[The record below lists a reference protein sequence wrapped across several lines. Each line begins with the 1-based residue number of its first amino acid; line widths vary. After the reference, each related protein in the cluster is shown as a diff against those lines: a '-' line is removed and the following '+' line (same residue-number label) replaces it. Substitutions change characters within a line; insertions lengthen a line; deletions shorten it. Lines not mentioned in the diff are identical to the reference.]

1 MGAPASKIVDC
12 ASRSVSLRGSPVM
25 DGHLGRRP
33 VGVWVLVVAAV
44 GGATLMWCRA
54 TSALPA
60 PVPVMVWAPP
70 NAVLAYQSEAPAL
83 EGAAVIVY
91 RRGVVSVGY
100 DHFFVSRRTVA
111 RIAAEQ
117 QAVARLA
124 LSNLDEPWAPGRYDR
139 QLSWWDR
146 RSRRREPV
154 FLQLR
159 GTDQCY
165 GRAECRRARRGSA
178 PALTRLVRDVDR
190 LARRLEASRGP
201 A

>member
-1 MGAPASKIVDC
+1 M
-12 ASRSVSLRGSPVM
+12 
-25 DGHLGRRP
+25 GRRTICGP
-33 VGVWVLVVAAV
+33 IGVWVLMLAAV
-44 GGATLMWCRA
+44 VSATLMWCRT

-60 PVPVMVWAPP
+60 PVPVIVLAPSS
-70 NAVLAYQSEAPAL
+70 AVLAYQSEAPTL

-100 DHFFVSRRTVA
+100 DHFFVSRRTIA
-111 RIAAEQ
+111 HFAAEQ
-117 QAVARLA
+117 QAAASLNV
-124 LSNLDEPWAPGRYDR
+124 SNFDELWAPGRYDR

-146 RSRRREPV
+146 RGRRRQPV

-165 GRAECRRARRGSA
+165 GRAECRRARRGSI
-178 PALTRLVRDVDR
+178 PALARLVRDVDR